1 MIPVG
6 CNILLAVVI
15 FAEKQGWWDFY
26 NRKQADLEHFQFN
39 TNYLHLSLY

>member
-15 FAEKQGWWDFY
+15 FAEKQGWFY